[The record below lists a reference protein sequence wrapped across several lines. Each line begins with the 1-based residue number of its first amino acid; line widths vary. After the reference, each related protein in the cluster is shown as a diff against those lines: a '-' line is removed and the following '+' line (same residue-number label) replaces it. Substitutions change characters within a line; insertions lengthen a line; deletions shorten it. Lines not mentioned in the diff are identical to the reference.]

1 MPNTNNTMTSD
12 FNEEAKTSSIR
23 RRRLIVYLIITFS
36 IALIDIVSKL
46 IIQSS
51 FRLNES
57 RPILDG
63 FFKLTYILNYGGV
76 FGSRIG
82 SNIFYLISAIAVVIL
97 VIFFLIREFGKNKY
111 IDLSLFIVLGGA
123 IGNLFDRIRM
133 GAVVDFLDFDFLKI
147 HLLGYTFNRWP
158 TFNIADA
165 AVTIGM
171 IVLVITVLF
180 GLGRPKVE
188 QKVADETK
196 EE

>member
-1 MPNTNNTMTSD
+1 MMSAV
-12 FNEEAKTSSIR
+12 NEEAMSSSVR
-23 RRRLIVYLIITFS
+23 RRRLIIYLIITFS
-36 IALIDIVSKL
+36 VALVDIISKI
-46 IIQSS
+46 IIQHS

-57 RPILDG
+57 RPVLDG

-76 FGSRIG
+76 FGSRLG
-82 SNIFYLISAIAVVIL
+82 SNIFYLLSALAVVIL

-165 AVTIGM
+165 AVTVGM
-171 IVLVITVLF
+171 IMLVITVLF
-180 GLGRPKVE
+180 GLGKPKVE
-188 QKVADETK
+188 QKVADESK

>member
-1 MPNTNNTMTSD
+1 MTSD
-12 FNEEAKTSSIR
+12 FNEEAKTTSTGV
-23 RRRLIVYLIITFS
+23 RRLIIYLIITFS

-46 IIQSS
+46 IIQNS
-51 FRLNES
+51 FQLNES
-57 RPILDG
+57 RPIMDG

-82 SNIFYLISAIAVVIL
+82 SNVFYLISAIAVVIL

-171 IVLVITVLF
+171 IMLVVTVLF

-188 QKVADETK
+188 QKAADESK